1 MASANEFAFQND
13 MIAQLVANGWLLGKP
28 EGYNRELALYSEDV
42 LGFVKDTQVEQ
53 WQKFCGLYPSDP
65 EQKFLERVASQLNK
79 ADPNATSTDMRTFGT
94 LGVLRHELRD
104 RGTRFSLCQ
113 FKPDHDLNPDTLA
126 SYGKNRLRVVPELVY
141 SPWADFSAPSQPSPP
156 GEGDEHEAEP
166 KKFAKKWRI
175 DLVLFVNGL
184 PVATLELK
192 SEFKQSVQNAIKQYQ
207 TTRFAI
213 DPVTKKPEPL
223 LTFKRGALVHFAV
236 SQYEVY
242 MTTQLKGDDTFFLPF
257 NKGTKEGGAGND
269 TPDLSTEKGLNQYA
283 TDYLWNEVLLPD
295 NLLNILA
302 RFVHLEIED
311 KEDWEGRKFKKET
324 MIFPRYHQWN
334 VVTKLVRAAREE
346 GPGQKYLIQH
356 SAGSGKS
363 NSIAWAAHQLSSLY
377 TEAGKKQFDS
387 VIIVTDRTVLDD
399 QLQDTIY
406 QFEHTDGVVG
416 RINRKE
422 GDGSKSDKLAIALQN
437 SQPIIIVTIQTFPYV
452 LKAIEHNT
460 NLKERNYVVIAD
472 EAHSSQTGS
481 TARQLKEV
489 LMMDGSAEE
498 ELSTEDIL
506 DAAVA
511 ARKASKNLSY
521 LAFTATPKTKTLEL
535 FGRLPKPELPASK
548 TNKPEA
554 YHVYSMRQAI
564 EEGFILDVLK
574 NYTNYK
580 VAYNLAQKMQGADE
594 EVESKK
600 AKVKLNQWVR
610 LHDYNIAQKVQVVVE
625 HFKDN
630 VMGLLGG
637 QAKAMVVTS
646 SRKEAVRYKQG
657 FDKYITA
664 KGYNKIT
671 AMVAFSG
678 EVEFTEKDPGCEAL
692 IGDKFTESNMNPGLK
707 GRDMRK
713 AFDSDDYQV
722 MIVANK
728 FQTGFDQPKLCAMYV
743 DKKLGGVECVQTL
756 SRLNRT
762 YPGKADTG
770 TFVLDFFNDP
780 EDILNAFQPYFETAE
795 LADVSDPDMIFDLSE
810 KLRASGIFL
819 WQEVEQFCDAFF
831 VKSKSNAAIANI
843 CKPAV
848 DRWQIRYKSSL
859 EAYKQA
865 KEMFERTKVTGDAV
879 LIANAENS
887 FKECKQ
893 EKDALEIF
901 KKDLGTFVRFY
912 EFMSQ
917 IVDYDDK
924 DLEKLSLYARNLR
937 PMLRETIVD
946 EDDIDLNSVVL
957 SHYRL
962 SKIRQQD
969 LKLQPDTEDPLEPGD
984 GLGSAKAKDKKEEF
998 LSQIIERLN
1007 EVFVTDELT
1016 DKDMVNYLYTLRDKV
1031 SENDRVMNQIANNTP
1046 DQAMLGDF
1054 PKAMEDAVMDSS
1066 EAHQNQMVQLL
1077 SDPLK
1082 AQKYYKLVFDLLQQ
1096 NDRDTHTNYAL
1107 GRSEFSRGIEAELDQ
1122 VAEPR
1127 ARYGASKPIGHLK
1140 LVIDADYASSPMSF
1154 PQELGDILTVQINQA
1169 CEIDA
1174 DVELVVERV
1183 NEGSI
1188 IIEYALH
1195 AATVTGV
1202 VSAGLVGFR
1211 SLCESTK
1218 WFSDKLS
1225 ALSGQS
1231 LSLLDQ
1237 KLTKYENYKI
1247 DSSNLALISDEE
1259 YEKIVLE
1266 VNGKT
1271 PGIKSPWNNAPQ

>member
-1 MASANEFAFQND
+1 MASASEFAFQNE
-13 MIAQLVANGWLLGKP
+13 MIQQLVANGWLLGKP
-28 EGYNRELALYSEDV
+28 EHYNRELALYSEDL
-42 LGFVKDTQVEQ
+42 LGFVKDTQDEQ
-53 WQKFCGLYPSDP
+53 WQKFCALYPNDP
-65 EQKFLERVASQLNK
+65 ESKFLERVAAQLNK
-79 ADPNATSTDMRTFGT
+79 ADPNAAASFSNKELRSFGT

-113 FKPDHDLNPDTLA
+113 FKPEHDLNPDTLA
-126 SYGKNRLRVVPELVY
+126 RYQQNRLRVVPELVY
-141 SPWADFSAPSQPSPP
+141 SPWATES
-156 GEGDEHEAEP
+156 HEAEEGIR
-166 KKFAKKWRI
+166 AKRWRI

-192 SEFKQSVQNAIKQYQ
+192 SEFKQAVQNAIKQYK

-213 DPVTKKPEPL
+213 DPTTKKPEPL

-242 MTTQLKGDDTFFLPF
+242 MATRLEGDKTFFLPF
-257 NKGTKEGGAGND
+257 NKGTSTGGAGND
-269 TPDLSTEKGLNQYA
+269 VPEDVNQYA
-283 TDYLWNEVLLPD
+283 TDYLWNEVLQPD

-302 RFVHLEIED
+302 RFVHLQIEE
-311 KEDWEGRKFKKET
+311 KEDWEGRKYKKEAL
-324 MIFPRYHQWN
+324 IFPRYHQWD
-334 VVTKLVRAAREE
+334 VVTKLVNAARTE
-346 GPGQKYLIQH
+346 GPGNKYLIQH

-363 NSIAWAAHQLSSLY
+363 NSIAWSAHQLSAIHTAEGNKL
-377 TEAGKKQFDS
+377 FDS
-387 VIIVTDRTVLDD
+387 VIVVTDRTVLDD
-399 QLQDTIY
+399 QLQETIS
-406 QFEHTDGVVG
+406 QFTSVEGTVG
-416 RINRKE
+416 RINRNE
-422 GDGSKSDKLAIALQN
+422 GDGSKSEKLAKALET

-452 LKAIEHNT
+452 LKAIENSVS
-460 NLKERNYVVIAD
+460 LKERNYVVIAD

-489 LMMDGSAEE
+489 LMMDATSDEE

-511 ARKASKNLSY
+511 SRRASKNLSY
-521 LAFTATPKTKTLEL
+521 LAFTATPKTKTLEQ
-535 FGRLPKPELPASK
+535 FGRLPKPNEAPSK

-580 VAYNLAQKMQGADE
+580 VAYNLAMKMAGSDQ

-610 LHDYNIAQKVQVVVE
+610 LHDYNISQKVQVIVE

-646 SRKEAVRYKQG
+646 SRKEAVRYKLA
-657 FDKYITA
+657 FDKYIAEKVFSETKNDKQHYA
-664 KGYNKIT
+664 NIR

-678 EVEFTEKDPGCEAL
+678 EVEYNEKDPNATAL
-692 IGDKFTESNMNPGLK
+692 LGEKFTEANMNTNLK

-756 SRLNRT
+756 SRLNRIF
-762 YPGKADTG
+762 PSKAETG
-770 TFVLDFFNDP
+770 TFILDFFNEPD
-780 EDILNAFQPYFETAE
+780 DILSAFQPYYQTAE
-795 LADVSDPDMIFDLSE
+795 LADVSNPDLIFDLSD

-819 WQEVEQFCDAFF
+819 WQEVEQFCNAFY

-848 DRWQIRYKSSL
+848 ERWQKRYKSAI
-859 EAYKQA
+859 EAFKQA
-865 KEMFERTKVTGDAV
+865 KEMFERTKRTNDPV

-917 IVDYDDK
+917 IVDYNDK
-924 DLEKLSLYARNLR
+924 DLEKLCLYARNLR
-937 PMLRETIVD
+937 PMLREVVE
-946 EDDIDLNSVVL
+946 EDDDINLNDVVL

-962 SKIRQQD
+962 SVIRQQD
-969 LKLQPDTEDPLEPGD
+969 LKLKEDSADYKLVPGE

-1007 EVFVTDELT
+1007 ELFITDQLT
-1016 DKDMVNYLYTLRDKV
+1016 ENDMVNYAYTVRDKL
-1031 SENDRVMNQIANNTP
+1031 SENIQVMQQIANNSP
-1046 DQAMLGDF
+1046 EQAMLGDF
-1054 PKAMEDAVMDSS
+1054 AKAIDDAILDSS
-1066 EAHQNQMVQLL
+1066 AAHQNQMMQLL
-1077 SDPLK
+1077 SDPIK
-1082 AQKYYKLVFDLLQQ
+1082 AKGFSKLIYDLL
-1096 NDRDTHTNYAL
+1096 T
-1107 GRSEFSRGIEAELDQ
+1107 
-1122 VAEPR
+1122 
-1127 ARYGASKPIGHLK
+1127 
-1140 LVIDADYASSPMSF
+1140 
-1154 PQELGDILTVQINQA
+1154 
-1169 CEIDA
+1169 
-1174 DVELVVERV
+1174 
-1183 NEGSI
+1183 
-1188 IIEYALH
+1188 
-1195 AATVTGV
+1195 
-1202 VSAGLVGFR
+1202 
-1211 SLCESTK
+1211 
-1218 WFSDKLS
+1218 
-1225 ALSGQS
+1225 
-1231 LSLLDQ
+1231 
-1237 KLTKYENYKI
+1237 
-1247 DSSNLALISDEE
+1247 LA
-1259 YEKIVLE
+1259 V
-1266 VNGKT
+1266 
-1271 PGIKSPWNNAPQ
+1271 

>member
-1 MASANEFAFQND
+1 MGKANELTFQND
-13 MIAQLVANGWLLGKP
+13 MIRQLVANGWLLGKP
-28 EGYNRELALYSEDV
+28 EGYNRELALYEEDV
-42 LGFVKDTQVEQ
+42 LGFVKETQDEQ
-53 WQKFCGLYPSDP
+53 WQKFCGLYPPQENNKEYP

-79 ADPNATSTDMRTFGT
+79 ADPNAANKEMRTFGT

-113 FKPDHDLNPDTLA
+113 FKPEHDLNPDTLA
-126 SYGKNRLRVVPELVY
+126 RYKQNRLRVVPELVY
-141 SPWADFSAPSQPSPP
+141 SPWAT
-156 GEGDEHEAEP
+156 DEHEAETGTR
-166 KKFAKKWRI
+166 AKKWRI

-192 SEFKQSVQNAIKQYQ
+192 SEFKQAVQNAIKQYK

-213 DPVTKKPEPL
+213 DPATKKPEPL

-242 MTTQLKGDDTFFLPF
+242 MATRLEGGDTFFLPF

-269 TPDLSTEKGLNQYA
+269 VPADVNQYA
-283 TDYLWNEVLLPD
+283 SDYLWNEVLLPD

-302 RFVHLEIED
+302 RFVHLQIEE
-311 KEDWEGRKFKKET
+311 KEDWEGRKYKKET
-324 MIFPRYHQWN
+324 LIFPRYHQWD
-334 VVTKLVRAAREE
+334 VVSKLVNAARTE
-346 GPGQKYLIQH
+346 GPGNKYLIQH

-363 NSIAWAAHQLSSLY
+363 NSIAWSAHQLSSIHTAEGNKL
-377 TEAGKKQFDS
+377 FDS
-387 VIIVTDRTVLDD
+387 VIVVTDRTVLDD
-399 QLQDTIY
+399 QLQETIS
-406 QFEHTDGVVG
+406 QFTSTEGVVG
-416 RINRKE
+416 RINRSE
-422 GDGSKSDKLAIALQN
+422 GDGSKSEKLAAALEG

-452 LKAIEHNT
+452 LKAIENST
-460 NLKERNYVVIAD
+460 SLKERNYVVIAD

-489 LMMDGSAEE
+489 LMIDGKAQDED
-498 ELSTEDIL
+498 LTTDDIL

-511 ARKASKNLSY
+511 SRRASSNLSY

-535 FGRLPKPELPASK
+535 FGRLPKPEEAPSK

-554 YHVYSMRQAI
+554 YHVYTMRQAI

-580 VAYNLAQKMQGADE
+580 VAYNLAMKIEGSDE

-610 LHDYNIAQKVQVVVE
+610 LHDYNISQKVQVIVE
-625 HFKDN
+625 HFKNN

-646 SRKEAVRYKQG
+646 SRKEAVRYKLA
-657 FDKYITA
+657 FDKYITEQ
-664 KGYNKIT
+664 GYQKIQ

-678 EVEFTEKDPGCEAL
+678 ELEFTDKDPSSEAL
-692 IGDKFTESNMNPGLK
+692 IGEKFTEMNMNPGLK

-762 YPGKADTG
+762 FPGKAETG
-770 TFVLDFFNDP
+770 TFVLDFFNEP
-780 EDILNAFQPYFETAE
+780 EDILGAFQPYYQTAE
-795 LADVSDPDMIFDLSE
+795 LADVSDPDLIFDLFD
-810 KLRASGIFL
+810 KLRAAGIFT

-848 DRWQIRYKSSL
+848 ERWNIRYKSANA
-859 EAYKQA
+859 AYAQA
-865 KEMFERTKVTGDAV
+865 KEMFERTKRTDDAV

-924 DLEKLSLYARNLR
+924 ELEKLSLYARNLR
-937 PMLRETIVD
+937 PMLREVVEGED
-946 EDDIDLNSVVL
+946 EIDLGNVVL
-957 SHYRL
+957 SHYRV

-969 LKLQPDTEDPLEPGD
+969 LQLKEPTPDDRLEPGD
-984 GLGSAKAKDKKEEF
+984 GLGTAKAKDPKEEL
-998 LSQIIERLN
+998 LSHLIARLN
-1007 EVFVTDELT
+1007 ELFITDELT
-1016 DKDMVNYLYTLRDKV
+1016 DSDMVNYAYTVRDKV
-1031 SENDRVMNQIANNTP
+1031 KENATVMNQLANNTAE
-1046 DQAMLGDF
+1046 QALLGGFSRAVDD
-1054 PKAMEDAVMDSS
+1054 AIMESSDA
-1066 EAHQNQMVQLL
+1066 HKNQMLQLL
-1077 SDPLK
+1077 SDPEK
-1082 AQKYYKLVFDLLQQ
+1082 AAGFSRLVFDLL
-1096 NDRDTHTNYAL
+1096 TS
-1107 GRSEFSRGIEAELDQ
+1107 SE
-1122 VAEPR
+1122 
-1127 ARYGASKPIGHLK
+1127 
-1140 LVIDADYASSPMSF
+1140 
-1154 PQELGDILTVQINQA
+1154 
-1169 CEIDA
+1169 
-1174 DVELVVERV
+1174 
-1183 NEGSI
+1183 
-1188 IIEYALH
+1188 
-1195 AATVTGV
+1195 
-1202 VSAGLVGFR
+1202 
-1211 SLCESTK
+1211 
-1218 WFSDKLS
+1218 
-1225 ALSGQS
+1225 
-1231 LSLLDQ
+1231 
-1237 KLTKYENYKI
+1237 
-1247 DSSNLALISDEE
+1247 
-1259 YEKIVLE
+1259 
-1266 VNGKT
+1266 
-1271 PGIKSPWNNAPQ
+1271 

>member
-1 MASANEFAFQND
+1 MASASEFAFQNE
-13 MIAQLVANGWLLGKP
+13 MIQQLVANGWLLGKP
-28 EGYNRELALYSEDV
+28 EHYNRELALYSEDL
-42 LGFVKDTQVEQ
+42 LGFVKDTQDEQ
-53 WQKFCGLYPSDP
+53 WQKFCALYPNDP
-65 EQKFLERVASQLNK
+65 DTKFLERVAAQLNK
-79 ADPNATSTDMRTFGT
+79 ADPNAAASFSNKELRSFGT

-113 FKPDHDLNPDTLA
+113 FKPEHDLNPDTLA
-126 SYGKNRLRVVPELVY
+126 RYQQNRLRVVPELVY
-141 SPWADFSAPSQPSPP
+141 SPWATES
-156 GEGDEHEAEP
+156 HEAEEGTRS
-166 KKFAKKWRI
+166 KRWRI

-192 SEFKQSVQNAIKQYQ
+192 SEFKQAVQNAIKQYK

-213 DPVTKKPEPL
+213 DPTTKKPEPL

-242 MTTQLKGDDTFFLPF
+242 MATRLEGDKTFFLPF
-257 NKGTKEGGAGND
+257 NKGTSTGGAGND
-269 TPDLSTEKGLNQYA
+269 VPEDVNQYA
-283 TDYLWNEVLLPD
+283 TDYLWNEVLQPD

-302 RFVHLEIED
+302 RFVHLQIEE
-311 KEDWEGRKFKKET
+311 KEDWEGRKYKKEAL
-324 MIFPRYHQWN
+324 IFPRYHQWD
-334 VVTKLVRAAREE
+334 VVSKLVNAARTE
-346 GPGQKYLIQH
+346 GPGNKYLIQH

-363 NSIAWAAHQLSSLY
+363 NSIAWSAHQLSAIHTAEGNKL
-377 TEAGKKQFDS
+377 FDS
-387 VIIVTDRTVLDD
+387 VIVVTDRTVLDD
-399 QLQDTIY
+399 QLQETIS
-406 QFEHTDGVVG
+406 QFTSVEGTVG
-416 RINRKE
+416 RINRNE
-422 GDGSKSDKLAIALQN
+422 GDGSKSEKLAKALET

-452 LKAIEHNT
+452 LKAIENSVS
-460 NLKERNYVVIAD
+460 LKERNYVVIAD

-489 LMMDGSAEE
+489 LMMDATSDEE

-511 ARKASKNLSY
+511 SRRASKNLSY
-521 LAFTATPKTKTLEL
+521 LAFTATPKTKTLEQ
-535 FGRLPKPELPASK
+535 FGRLPKPNEAPSK

-580 VAYNLAQKMQGADE
+580 VAYNLAMKMAGTDQ

-610 LHDYNIAQKVQVVVE
+610 LHDYNISQKVQVIVE

-646 SRKEAVRYKQG
+646 SRKEAVRYKLA
-657 FDKYITA
+657 FDKYIAEKVFSETKNDKQHYA
-664 KGYNKIT
+664 NIR

-678 EVEFTEKDPGCEAL
+678 EVEYNEKDPNATAL
-692 IGDKFTESNMNPGLK
+692 LGEKFTEANMNTNLK

-756 SRLNRT
+756 SRLNRIF
-762 YPGKADTG
+762 PSKAETG
-770 TFVLDFFNDP
+770 TFILDFFNEPD
-780 EDILNAFQPYFETAE
+780 DILNAFQPYYQTAE
-795 LADVSDPDMIFDLSE
+795 LADVSDPDLIFDLFD
-810 KLRASGIFL
+810 KLRASGVFL
-819 WQEVEQFCDAFF
+819 WQEVEQFCNAFY

-848 DRWQIRYKSSL
+848 ERWQKRYKSAI
-859 EAYKQA
+859 EAFKQA
-865 KEMFERTKVTGDAV
+865 KEMFERTKRTNDPV

-917 IVDYDDK
+917 IVDYNDK
-924 DLEKLSLYARNLR
+924 DLEKLCLYARNLR
-937 PMLRETIVD
+937 PMLREIIED
-946 EDDIDLNSVVL
+946 EDDIDLSNVEL

-962 SKIRQQD
+962 SVIRQQN
-969 LKLQPDTEDPLEPGD
+969 LKLKEDSADYKLVPGE

-1007 EVFVTDELT
+1007 ELFITDQLT
-1016 DKDMVNYLYTLRDKV
+1016 ENDMVNYAYTVRDKL
-1031 SENDRVMNQIANNTP
+1031 SENIQVMQQIANNSP
-1046 DQAMLGDF
+1046 EQAMLGDF
-1054 PKAMEDAVMDSS
+1054 AKAIDDAILDSS
-1066 EAHQNQMVQLL
+1066 AAHQNQMMQLL
-1077 SDPLK
+1077 SDPIK
-1082 AQKYYKLVFDLLQQ
+1082 AKGFSKLIYDLL
-1096 NDRDTHTNYAL
+1096 T
-1107 GRSEFSRGIEAELDQ
+1107 
-1122 VAEPR
+1122 
-1127 ARYGASKPIGHLK
+1127 
-1140 LVIDADYASSPMSF
+1140 
-1154 PQELGDILTVQINQA
+1154 
-1169 CEIDA
+1169 
-1174 DVELVVERV
+1174 
-1183 NEGSI
+1183 
-1188 IIEYALH
+1188 
-1195 AATVTGV
+1195 
-1202 VSAGLVGFR
+1202 
-1211 SLCESTK
+1211 
-1218 WFSDKLS
+1218 
-1225 ALSGQS
+1225 
-1231 LSLLDQ
+1231 
-1237 KLTKYENYKI
+1237 
-1247 DSSNLALISDEE
+1247 LA
-1259 YEKIVLE
+1259 V
-1266 VNGKT
+1266 
-1271 PGIKSPWNNAPQ
+1271 